1 MKDVWNFYGKICT
14 DGLWGKIPN
23 NEPKAS
29 QLIKS
34 LDVQDH
40 TETAVMGV
48 LLLSAKM
55 RISCLWPAWR
65 TDVNWKATF
74 GQWSPARRKDL
85 DVSEVLIPTD
95 A

>member
-1 MKDVWNFYGKICT
+1 MKDVQNFYGKSYT
-14 DGLWGKIPN
+14 AGLWDKILN

-40 TETAVMGV
+40 TETAVIGV

-55 RISCLWPAWR
+55 L
-65 TDVNWKATF
+65 
-74 GQWSPARRKDL
+74 
-85 DVSEVLIPTD
+85 VSSM
-95 A
+95 